1 MIKKNLSNSEDVMR
15 KIVGILFL
23 FLAVA
28 SFAIAGPFDGQDEEA
43 SEVALMVKE
52 LLGEEGTDE

>member
-1 MIKKNLSNSEDVMR
+1 MLCVKLLVYY
-15 KIVGILFL
+15 FC

>member
-1 MIKKNLSNSEDVMR
+1 MR

-23 FLAVA
+23 LLAVT
-28 SFAIAGPFDGQDEEA
+28 SLAIAGPFDGQDEEA

-52 LLGEEGTDE
+52 LLGEEGADE

>member
-1 MIKKNLSNSEDVMR
+1 MC
-15 KIVGILFL
+15 KIIGMLFL
-23 FLAVA
+23 FLAIAPLVV
-28 SFAIAGPFDGQDEEA
+28 AGPFDGQDEEA